1 MPSELF
7 SKKLLTLFPKDLD
20 ADYDKREYQAD

>member
-20 ADYDKREYQAD
+20 ADYDK